1 MKIARYRID
10 QDTTYGVLTEDGQ
23 LKRLRGSPYESLE
36 TTDQVDAL
44 DDVRLLA
51 PVEAPRVFGAGLNY
65 VSHIAEAGQK
75 TPEIPM
81 LFMKPTTAVIGPDD
95 EIVYP
100 TGSTV
105 VHFEGELT
113 AIIGRKARHLSE
125 DDALDAVLG
134 YTCGNDVSERTVQ
147 FAEMAMGT
155 MLVGKSFDTFCPI
168 GPIIATGLDPTNLEL
183 EARLNGERRQ
193 HINTSDLL
201 FSVAQL
207 VAYLSRAMTLLPGDV
222 LLTGTPA
229 GVGPVAPGDM
239 VEIEIGG
246 IGVLRNSVV
255 AESTG

>member
-1 MKIARYRID
+1 MKIARYQIG
-10 QDTTYGVLTEDGQ
+10 QETAYGILREDGQ
-23 LKRLRGSPYESLE
+23 LERLRGSPFDTLE
-36 TTDQVDAL
+36 ASGRVDAL
-44 DDVRLLA
+44 DEVRLLA
-51 PVEAPRVFGAGLNY
+51 PVEAPRIFGAGLNY

-81 LFMKPTTAVIGPDD
+81 LFMKPTTAVIGPEED
-95 EIVYP
+95 IVYP
-100 TGSTV
+100 AGSTV
-105 VHFEGELT
+105 VHYEGELT
-113 AIIGRKARHLSE
+113 AVIGRRARHLSE
-125 DDALDAVLG
+125 DEALDAVLG

-168 GPIIATGLDPTNLEL
+168 GPVIATGLDPTSLEL
-183 EARLNGERRQ
+183 ETRLNGRRCQ

-207 VAYLSRAMTLLPGDV
+207 VAYLSKAMTLLPGDV

-229 GVGPVAPGDM
+229 GVGPVKPGDV

-246 IGVLRNSVV
+246 IGTLRNPVV
-255 AESTG
+255 ADTRG